1 MLKWLLQTFV
11 VNGEQPPS

>member
-1 MLKWLLQTFV
+1 MLNWLLQTFV